1 MIAGTLLAMI
11 MGIVGG
17 FFPAFRASRMTIAKA
32 LRGL

>member
-1 MIAGTLLAMI
+1 MV

-17 FFPAFRASRMTIAKA
+17 FFPAYRASRMTIAKA